1 MLIKQIQLFQL
12 NNSKNYLFDT
22 LLEQINLLPFQPCL
36 LSLPA
41 STGWISPIDD
51 DNAPLMEQM
60 NGRIMLCM
68 QIEERILPSTVVN
81 QTLKEK
87 LKHLQVEKNRKLSKK
102 ERQSLKEEIIL
113 TLLPR
118 TFTKLTRIYAYL
130 DIKNYWLVLGTVNKK
145 RTEQFLN
152 LFKKTFNES
161 MSAFEIKKI
170 SPIITQWIKNKDY
183 PDSFTIEKKCVLQDA
198 NQKTRIIRCQQQDLF
213 VNSIHEFIKD
223 GCELKQVEI
232 KWQNYVNFVFT
243 DDFTL
248 RSIKFED
255 ELIDQ
260 VKAMEAETPHQ
271 KFMADF
277 FMMTETFSSLFK
289 DLLGLFVKIEQAPKA
304 SALMI

>member
-1 MLIKQIQLFQL
+1 M
-12 NNSKNYLFDT
+12 
-22 LLEQINLLPFQPCL
+22 P
-36 LSLPA
+36 
-41 STGWISPIDD
+41 
-51 DNAPLMEQM
+51 
-60 NGRIMLCM
+60 
-68 QIEERILPSTVVN
+68 
-81 QTLKEK
+81 
-87 LKHLQVEKNRKLSKK
+87 
-102 ERQSLKEEIIL
+102 
-113 TLLPR
+113 
-118 TFTKLTRIYAYL
+118 YL

-161 MSAFEIKKI
+161 ISAFEIKKI

-232 KWQNYVNFVFT
+232 KWQNYINFIFT

-260 VKAMEAETPHQ
+260 VKAMEAETPQQ

-289 DLLGLFVKIEQAPKA
+289 DLLGLFVKIDQAQKA